1 MNLCLGAGRHC
12 CGVNKGVFINIY
24 RALIAPCRLY
34 FSADCDL
41 GYMPQGRR
49 DGYGSARPRQRSRQR
64 WQVALGEES
73 MAVVQRAFNSLQQP
87 NLSTPKPFAK
97 PPNGRIVRDT
107 WILLQPLE
115 LVKLLVLRQR
125 LR

>member
-1 MNLCLGAGRHC
+1 
-12 CGVNKGVFINIY
+12 
-24 RALIAPCRLY
+24 
-34 FSADCDL
+34 
-41 GYMPQGRR
+41 MPQGRR